1 MFTSKIIASF
11 SSVGL
16 KRSNKNIEN
25 VVASIVQYN
34 REIDYNRLLEKIE
47 IMSKLTSIF
56 SNKNMKINIG
66 AKYPIGVNIKIDNK
80 YFKVID
86 ISLYSFL
93 DLVVK

>member
-11 SSVGL
+11 FSVGL

-56 SNKNMKINIG
+56 SNK
-66 AKYPIGVNIKIDNK
+66 KYVNKHRGEISNRCK
-80 YFKVID
+80 YKNR
-86 ISLYSFL
+86 
-93 DLVVK
+93 

>member
-56 SNKNMKINIG
+56 SNKK
-66 AKYPIGVNIKIDNK
+66 
-80 YFKVID
+80 
-86 ISLYSFL
+86 
-93 DLVVK
+93 

>member
-56 SNKNMKINIG
+56 SNK
-66 AKYPIGVNIKIDNK
+66 KYGNK
-80 YFKVID
+80 HRGE
-86 ISLYSFL
+86 ISNRCKY
-93 DLVVK
+93 KNR

>member
-56 SNKNMKINIG
+56 SNK
-66 AKYPIGVNIKIDNK
+66 KYENK
-80 YFKVID
+80 HRGE
-86 ISLYSFL
+86 ISNRCKY
-93 DLVVK
+93 KNK

>member
-56 SNKNMKINIG
+56 SNK
-66 AKYPIGVNIKIDNK
+66 KYENK
-80 YFKVID
+80 NRGEIYNRCK
-86 ISLYSFL
+86 Y
-93 DLVVK
+93 KNR

>member
-56 SNKNMKINIG
+56 SNK
-66 AKYPIGVNIKIDNK
+66 KYENK
-80 YFKVID
+80 HRD
-86 ISLYSFL
+86 EISNRCKY
-93 DLVVK
+93 KNR

>member
-34 REIDYNRLLEKIE
+34 REIDYNRLIEKIE

-56 SNKNMKINIG
+56 SNKKI
-66 AKYPIGVNIKIDNK
+66 
-80 YFKVID
+80 
-86 ISLYSFL
+86 
-93 DLVVK
+93 